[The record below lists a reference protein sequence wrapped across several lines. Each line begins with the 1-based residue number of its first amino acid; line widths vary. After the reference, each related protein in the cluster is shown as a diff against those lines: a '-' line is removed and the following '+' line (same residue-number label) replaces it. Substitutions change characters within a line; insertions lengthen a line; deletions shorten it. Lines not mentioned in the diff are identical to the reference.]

1 MEFNV
6 QRAERT
12 LSLLTSTY
20 LANTDAVAANL
31 GLVIETF
38 QSQNLLGFT
47 GAHTAPA
54 EVVKRYEGTVHKW
67 LTRINS
73 LATGKTSE
81 SRLAGV
87 LLMKYTAEQSPKIFV
102 ENASKWM
109 ASLLAILGK
118 SEVDPVYEATMET
131 LVGFLDV
138 VREVPELQR
147 DVAAAQVPR
156 VNQTVLALAEKN
168 SELVNPIMEVLMC
181 SVNWFPTLFRPSID
195 KTVKLCLK
203 YLTGETVR
211 RSPETMKRA
220 ASCFASVCQA
230 GGKMTVEERWFE
242 YMQLTMGTIDW
253 CIDHIMCV
261 DAGARESERREFGDL
276 PKLSGDFMA
285 SIPQAVDRIT
295 GMVELF
301 TALLTRPTSANIAV
315 PIELIVETISRLAFV
330 PLRIANAK
338 TDRAEYSL
346 VPLLAPQMHM
356 AAVHMLAA
364 LAVALGDYLQPFLGG
379 IARTVA
385 VINSKLMGSAATQ
398 TAVFALIQLYVE
410 RFGFGFVVWLPKEL
424 VAHVVSS
431 TNVRGQQQRA
441 APAPAASK
449 ASRKRGSKQV
459 VEEESGGAESL
470 EYALVQLNPVNHSA
484 LCAVTAILV
493 NAPTAFTTVQRTQ
506 IDGQLLTLLLL
517 QTVNHDRMVFA
528 GRQTD
533 VEYTAQLFECLL
545 ASVLSPDP
553 WQKAIVPHAVSLF
566 TAGLDSPSAKIQR
579 VCTRALAAIEPVVH
593 AKLPAQ
599 MRGPAPEEEVEMDK
613 SMLDEL
619 VQPPQQDT
627 AAEDANTRIQAK
639 RVKLDEPLIE
649 KTREEKEP
657 ATAADPPAKSSSL
670 VDTQSVQTR
679 SMTSLFSKENFA
691 AVAETEPAAKK
702 PVESALPKPP
712 AVPTFKPA
720 ASGTP
725 ANASASTKEEES
737 DGEEFPDIVME
748 GSDSE
753 DED

>member
-168 SELVNPIMEVLMC
+168 SELVN
-181 SVNWFPTLFRPSID
+181 WFPTLFRPSID

-203 YLTGETVR
+203 YLTGET
-211 RSPETMKRA
+211 
-220 ASCFASVCQA
+220 A

-261 DAGARESERREFGDL
+261 DAGAPESERREFGDL
-276 PKLSGDFMA
+276 PKLSSDFMA

-346 VPLLAPQMHM
+346 VPLLAPRIHM

-410 RFGFGFVVWLPKEL
+410 RFGFGFEF
-424 VAHVVSS
+424 VAHIVSS

-459 VEEESGGAESL
+459 VEEESGSAESL
-470 EYALVQLNPVNHSA
+470 EYALVQLNSVNHSA
-484 LCAVTAILV
+484 LCVVTAILV

-517 QTVNHDRMVFA
+517 QTVNHDRTVFA

-553 WQKAIVPHAVSLF
+553 WQKAIVPHR
-566 TAGLDSPSAKIQR
+566 PKIQC

-619 VQPPQQDT
+619 VQPPQQNT
-627 AAEDANTRIQAK
+627 VAEDANAPIQAK

-657 ATAADPPAKSSSL
+657 ATAADLPAKKSS
-670 VDTQSVQTR
+670 QS
-679 SMTSLFSKENFA
+679 
-691 AVAETEPAAKK
+691 EPAAKK
-702 PVESALPKPP
+702 PVESALPKLP

-725 ANASASTKEEES
+725 ANTSASTKEEES